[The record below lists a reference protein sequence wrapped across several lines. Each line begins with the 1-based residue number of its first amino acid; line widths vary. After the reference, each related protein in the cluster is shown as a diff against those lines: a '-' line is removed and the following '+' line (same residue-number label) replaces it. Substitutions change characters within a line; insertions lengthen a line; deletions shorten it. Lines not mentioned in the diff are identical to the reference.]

1 MNVKETELEEVY
13 LIESDIHKDSR
24 GSLFESFRADIL
36 RSAISRESISFVQE
50 NQVRSQKGVIRG
62 LHYQLEVPQGKL
74 VRVTSGAIFDVAVD
88 IRKNSRNFGKWFGTI
103 LSLRNRK
110 QLWVPEG
117 FAHGYLVLTRF
128 ADVVYNKAT
137 TFHAQSLSR
146 TIVWDDKDISIKW
159 PITHEPIL
167 SLKDKNG
174 ASLKHAELYE

>member
-1 MNVKETELEEVY
+1 MNIKETELEGVY
-13 LIESDIHKDSR
+13 LIESEIHKDSR

-36 RSAISRESISFVQE
+36 GSAISREDISFVQE
-50 NQVRSQKGVIRG
+50 NQVRSKKGVLRG

-88 IRKNSRNFGKWFGTI
+88 LRKTSKNFGKWFGTT

-117 FAHGYLVLTRF
+117 FAHGYIVLTSY
-128 ADVVYNKAT
+128 ADVVYKAT
-137 TFHAQSLSR
+137 TFHSSGLSR

-159 PITHEPIL
+159 PVTNEPVI

-174 ASLKHAELYE
+174 VSLKHAEIYE